1 MKKRHLLITLTF
13 PDNINEIELIK
24 AESGI
29 RHDISQVLL
38 ESKSKKE
45 IEHFVIGDDEVINS
59 KLMEEI
65 KEKK

>member
-1 MKKRHLLITLTF
+1 MKKRHLLITLAF

-29 RHDISQVLL
+29 RYDISQVLL

-59 KLMEEI
+59 KLI
-65 KEKK
+65 N